1 MKKSDSRLRSL
12 NNLLTVVV
20 CLLALYI
27 ILAPFLPQIWWWGQH
42 ITKKPDVNVVQVTNQ
57 KPNTKSSKSA
67 KPMPTGYWLDIPRL
81 EMHEQI
87 YAGLSIS
94 ELNKGVWHI
103 PGTSTP
109 DKGSN
114 TVVAGHRFTYTSPR
128 GVFYY
133 LDKIQIND
141 RVTVDWSGTE
151 YTYRVSDIKEVR
163 PNDLSVQAPSKNSL
177 FTMYTCTP
185 LLTAKNRL
193 IVQSELVGRQSI

>member
-1 MKKSDSRLRSL
+1 MKDSELKLRKL
-12 NNLLTVVV
+12 NNVLTVLV
-20 CLLALYI
+20 CILALYI
-27 ILAPFLPQIWWWGQH
+27 ALAPFLPGVIWWGQH
-42 ITKKPDVNVVQVTNQ
+42 LYKKPDISAVQVTSQ
-57 KPNTKSSKSA
+57 KPAVKSTKSNVS
-67 KPMPTGYWLDIPRL
+67 GYWLDIPRL

-114 TVVAGHRFTYTSPR
+114 TVVAGHRFTYTNPR

-133 LDKIQIND
+133 LDKVQMND
-141 RVTVDWSGTE
+141 RVTVDWNGTE
-151 YTYRVSDIKEVR
+151 YTYKVSDIKVVA
-163 PNDLSVQAPSKNSL
+163 PTDLTVQAPSKDSR

-193 IVQSELVGRQSI
+193 IVQAELVDRRSI